1 MQINISDIPITLI
14 QKKIKSIRLVVYPSR
29 EVRVS
34 APLRMSLSEIT
45 KFISSKINWVKEKR
59 EKFIGHNYQKKIPQK
74 YLAGEKHYFFG
85 EEYVLEILEEKSSS
99 AVILKDKTIFLK
111 IKKGSTIN
119 LRKKVIES
127 WYRKELKKI
136 IPKYIA
142 EFEPKMQVRV
152 KEFGVKK
159 MKTRWGTC
167 NPAAQ
172 RIWLNLELAK
182 KPISCL
188 EYIVVHEMV
197 HLLEHNHSKKFFAHM
212 DEFLPHW
219 KQCKHTLNSGG
230 GC

>member
-34 APLRMSLSEIT
+34 APLFMNLSEIS

-59 EKFIGHNYQKKIPQK
+59 EKFIGYNYQKKIPQK
-74 YLAGEKHYFFG
+74 YLTGEKHYFFG
-85 EEYVLEILEEKSSS
+85 EEYLLEVLEVKSSA
-99 AVILKDKTIFLK
+99 AVILKDKTLFLN
-111 IKKGSTIN
+111 IKKGSTIK
-119 LRKKVIES
+119 LRKKAVES

-142 EFEPKMQVRV
+142 EFEPKMRVRV

-167 NPAAQ
+167 NPIAQ

-197 HLLEHNHSKKFFAHM
+197 HLLERNHSKKFFAYM
-212 DEFLPHW
+212 DEFLPNW
-219 KQCKHTLNSGG
+219 KEYKNLLR
-230 GC
+230 